1 VRAQRDRHGR
11 VDPRELLDGDR
22 VGERVGPRA
31 AVLLGE
37 RDAHQPQLA
46 ELGHDLVGEP
56 LLPVELLGHR
66 GDLLLGEVADGA
78 ADEVVVG
85 GEVEVHGR
93 RF

>member
-1 VRAQRDRHGR
+1 MATDESTR
-11 VDPRELLDGDR
+11 VSS
-22 VGERVGPRA
+22 
-31 AVLLGE
+31 VLLRE
-37 RDAHQPQLA
+37 RDAHQPKLAQLR
-46 ELGHDLVGEP
+46 HDLVGEP
-56 LLPVELLGHR
+56 LLAVELLGDR